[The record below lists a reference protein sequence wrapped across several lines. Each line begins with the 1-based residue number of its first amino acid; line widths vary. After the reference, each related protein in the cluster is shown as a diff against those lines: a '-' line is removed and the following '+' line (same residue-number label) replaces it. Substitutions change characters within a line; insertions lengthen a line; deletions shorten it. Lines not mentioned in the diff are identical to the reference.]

1 MEKNAKQALQVTA
14 LILLVVLGVLAVNGF
29 FLQRLVSQSF
39 RTSENVRVARTL
51 AFSALKEQLDEET
64 GVRGFAATGETLF
77 LEPYHDGYAHLP
89 ATFEKLDA
97 ALTVLGLK
105 TVQSD
110 LTDARATNATWLRTV
125 ATPLLQPHA
134 KNSNAVERLGKR
146 FVDRYRDDI
155 GRVND
160 ALEVLVQ
167 HANRTASASIARV
180 TAFVAATIVVIIAFA
195 IVFFTVQTRLVKRLE
210 FARLRAEE
218 QRRRTAELRA
228 SYQAE
233 KRIAD
238 TLQEAF
244 SQRPLPTVP
253 SLHFSA
259 NYVPATE
266 ETKVGGD
273 WYDALELP
281 EGRVLFAI
289 GDVAGHG
296 IDAAV
301 TMNRARQALISSALL
316 DAEPAA
322 VLARVNAD
330 MLRDKAPMVTA
341 VAGFADVKQYEFV
354 YASAGH
360 PPPVLLEPGRPA
372 RMLEFGSLPLG
383 VSADAA
389 YRTRRVQTVP
399 GAMLVLYTD
408 GALEH
413 SRNVLE
419 GEELLLEATTQAG
432 GSSEVDAAS
441 IIHNAIFSGRA
452 VGDDVAILT
461 IGFSS
466 DPASGVTFSAD
477 NAQAAFGGRIAR
489 TPHSRLERRLAGLV
503 AAGTLP
509 KELAS

>member
-1 MEKNAKQALQVTA
+1 MEKNAKRALQVTA
-14 LILLVVLGVLAVNGF
+14 LILVVVLGVLAVNGF
-29 FLQRLVSQSF
+29 FLQRLVARSF
-39 RTSENVRVARTL
+39 RTFENVRAARTL
-51 AFSALKEQLDEET
+51 AFLTLKDQLDEET

-77 LEPYHDGYAHLP
+77 LEPYHNGYAHLP
-89 ATFEKLDA
+89 QTFDKLDA
-97 ALTVLGLK
+97 ALKVLGLAS
-105 TVQSD
+105 VSSNVA
-110 LTDARATNATWLRTV
+110 DARATNATWLDTV
-125 ATPLLQPHA
+125 AAPLLRSHT
-134 KNSNAVERLGKR
+134 KNANSIERLGKSL
-146 FVDRYRDDI
+146 VDRYRGDI
-155 GRVND
+155 DRVND
-160 ALEVLVQ
+160 ALEVLVV
-167 HANRTASASIARV
+167 HANRAATDSIDRV
-180 TAFVAATIVVIIAFA
+180 TAFVAATIVIIIVFAIAFFSLQA
-195 IVFFTVQTRLVKRLE
+195 RLVKRLE

-218 QRRRTAELRA
+218 QRRRSAELRA

-253 SLHFSA
+253 LLHFSA

-301 TMNRARQALISSALL
+301 TMSRARQALISSALL
-316 DAEPAA
+316 DAEPAS
-322 VLARVNAD
+322 VLARVNTD
-330 MLRDKAPMVTA
+330 MLRDRAPMVTA

-383 VSADAA
+383 VSAEAT
-389 YRTRRVQTVP
+389 YRTHRVQTVP

-413 SRNVLE
+413 SRNVIE
-419 GEELLLEATTQAG
+419 GEELLLDATTQAG
-432 GSSEVDAAS
+432 ASSEVDAAS
-441 IIHNAIFSGRA
+441 TIHNAIFSGRA

-461 IGFSS
+461 IGFSA
-466 DPASGVTFSAD
+466 DPASGVSISAD
-477 NAQAAFGGRIAR
+477 NAQTAFGGRIAR
-489 TPHSRLERRLAGLV
+489 TPPGRLGRRLARLG
-503 AAGTLP
+503 AAHTLP